1 MKRISPFPRFL
12 PHGFSGCK
20 SVAIHTCPAHPSII
34 NETKFA
40 NAANTTPSSPALIQF
55 FHVLPVEE
63 TLCPQKLIQHRCLCL
78 NSCISTHSITA

>member
-1 MKRISPFPRFL
+1 MSCLIDTLLGDITTVSYD
-12 PHGFSGCK
+12 
-20 SVAIHTCPAHPSII
+20 AI
-34 NETKFA
+34 A

>member
-1 MKRISPFPRFL
+1 MKRISPFHAFCPTVFWL
-12 PHGFSGCK
+12 Q

-63 TLCPQKLIQHRCLCL
+63 TLCPQ
-78 NSCISTHSITA
+78 N